1 MPIFVPNFDTTVRN
15 PGVFVSIDPSKA
27 NSGQVTLRSLLI
39 GQIKT
44 TGRAE
49 PFKPLFCSGVAQAKE
64 AGGPGSQLALMTA
77 AYRRQDPNG
86 ELWLLPLLDDDAS
99 AQAEAEVALFAL
111 GTATA
116 AGTLSLYVAGR
127 RIQVGVPAGGT
138 GQSTGAQFA
147 AAVNATED
155 LPVAAE
161 WSQADG
167 VLLLRAD
174 NAGQAGNDLDVRWNY
189 LGSAGGEQFPFGMR
203 APPPARFT
211 GGTGAPDLTVALSN
225 LVDQPFDIVAH
236 PYTDA
241 ANLDA
246 LREFLDDQQGR
257 WSPVRQ
263 VYGHAFTAFRGSL
276 GAALTLLGGR
286 NDQHATIM
294 PYADAPEPPFVWAA
308 DLAGTVAPS
317 LRANPAVPLQPPL
330 PMGVMPP
337 ALGSEFGFGDRNALL
352 YSGGATFEV
361 TPDRV
366 VNVSRCVTT
375 YRRNAAGSPD
385 DSYLDTETLFQLAF
399 VCRFFRADLSGTYTR
414 KIVVPDDTRFATGSA
429 MVTPSII
436 RGHVVA
442 KYRELERNGM
452 VAESRAFARDLQV
465 EIAQRGQVRILAP
478 VHLTTGLRQI
488 VTVVQFDV
496 ALGVA

>member
-1 MPIFVPNFDTTVRN
+1 MPIFVPNFDVTVRN

-64 AGGPGSQLALMTA
+64 AGGPGSQLALMTK

-99 AQAEAEVALFAL
+99 ARAEAEIAFFAL

-116 AGTLSLYVAGR
+116 GGTLSLYVAGTR
-127 RIQVGVPAGGT
+127 VQVGVAAGE
-138 GQSTGAQFA
+138 TGAQVGARFVGA
-147 AAVNATED
+147 INASED

-161 WSQADG
+161 WFASDG
-167 VLLLRAD
+167 IAVLRAD
-174 NAGQAGNDLDVRWNY
+174 NAGAAGNDLDVRWNY
-189 LGSAGGEQFPFGMR
+189 LGATGSEQFPFGMQ
-203 APPPARFT
+203 APPPVRFT
-211 GGTGAPDLTVALSN
+211 GGTGAPDLTRALSS
-225 LVDQPFDIVAH
+225 LVDQPFDIIAH

-241 ANLDA
+241 ASLNA
-246 LREFLDDQQGR
+246 VREFLDDQQGR

-263 VYGHAFTAFRGSL
+263 VYGHAFTAFRGSM
-276 GAALTLLGGR
+276 GQALTLLAGR

-317 LRANPAVPLQPPL
+317 LRNNPAVPLQPPL
-330 PMGVMPP
+330 PMGVLPP

-361 TPDRV
+361 TADRV

-375 YRRNAAGSPD
+375 YQRNPAGSPD

-399 VCRFFRADLSGTYTR
+399 ICRFFRADLSSTYTR
-414 KIVVPDDTRFATGSA
+414 KIIVPDDTRFATGSA

-452 VAESRAFARDLQV
+452 VAESRAFARDVQV

-478 VHLTTGLRQI
+478 LHLTTGLRQLL
-488 VTVVQFDV
+488 VVAQFDF